1 MNPCMNC
8 SISPCSRVKWSSL
21 TKDSICSKCGNIAPT
36 GWNQSEV
43 HAAGERRVI
52 SDLLHNYGQHDNR
65 QPGIF
70 FSVYHIVYKH
80 NAAPLYWL
88 RLFQWIWAPWR
99 RHENRA
105 EVKSGISCDVLGSCR
120 SCRCLVC
127 VRLLHSCQRE
137 SKRRRFRSNKKKS
150 WVKDKCWQIPFY
162 LHSLA
167 KRLAASCVMFLL
179 SQSRS

>member
-8 SISPCSRVKWSSL
+8 SISPCGRVKWSSL

-36 GWNQSEV
+36 GWNQSEI

-70 FSVYHIVYKH
+70 FCCVPHCIRVQCSAIVLNQIISVDLGSLTQAWEQSRGQVGYQ
-80 NAAPLYWL
+80 L
-88 RLFQWIWAPWR
+88 WR
-99 RHENRA
+99 
-105 EVKSGISCDVLGSCR
+105 LGSCR

-150 WVKDKCWQIPFY
+150 WVKDKCWQISFY
-162 LHSLA
+162 SHSLA
-167 KRLAASCVMFLL
+167 RRLAASCVMFLL